1 MKSIGLGDSI
11 AKVTK
16 ATGLDTLVKKA
27 FKKDCGCG
35 KRTKT
40 LNDLFPYSQNKKT
53 DHGVS
58 KTPGR

>member
-1 MKSIGLGDSI
+1 MKSKGLGDSI

-16 ATGLDTLVKKA
+16 ATGLQQFVKKT

-35 KRTKT
+35 KRQKQ
-40 LNDLFPYSQNKKT
+40 LNDLFPYSNNKRT
-53 DHGVS
+53 NNGVS